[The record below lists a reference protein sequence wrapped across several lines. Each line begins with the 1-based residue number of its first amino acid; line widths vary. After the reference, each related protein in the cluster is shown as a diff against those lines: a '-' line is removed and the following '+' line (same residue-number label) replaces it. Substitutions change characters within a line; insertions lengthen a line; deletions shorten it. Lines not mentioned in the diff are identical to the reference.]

1 MDLLLN
7 FLSNNNL
14 DMPIA
19 LVVTSLLGLFLRV
32 SLTFC
37 NQSWASTY
45 HHTMTYMLLPVIT
58 FVVTRVISG
67 NIALSLGMVGALSII
82 RFRNPVKNS
91 FELSM
96 YFALITLGIAASIN
110 LMYSIMLAV
119 FIVFIIIFSFLL
131 EKYLKNKGRSL
142 YAFSFA
148 EGQNVNTLELVTYKK
163 NPNFSNASFLVNEI
177 FDNDLKVYIY
187 KFASPNKTDIDNIK
201 NKISE
206 MDQSDIKN
214 MQTSY
219 NT

>member
-67 NIALSLGMVGALSII
+67 NIFDII
-82 RFRNPVKNS
+82 VDIRTNS
-91 FELSM
+91 ATFKEWACIRL
-96 YFALITLGIAASIN
+96 T
-110 LMYSIMLAV
+110 
-119 FIVFIIIFSFLL
+119 
-131 EKYLKNKGRSL
+131 
-142 YAFSFA
+142 
-148 EGQNVNTLELVTYKK
+148 KK
-163 NPNFSNASFLVNEI
+163 NRKHAI
-177 FDNDLKVYIY
+177 
-187 KFASPNKTDIDNIK
+187 
-201 NKISE
+201 
-206 MDQSDIKN
+206 
-214 MQTSY
+214 
-219 NT
+219 